1 MTTNSEIIIEDNSIV
16 LEYYQLKLEKIRERV
31 KMQKIQN
38 IFLIALSAVILK
50 VIFIYSIGLLYERF
64 GGLL

>member
-16 LEYYQLKLEKIRERV
+16 LEYYQLKLEKYERV
-31 KMQKIQN
+31 KLQKIQN

-50 VIFIYSIGLLYERF
+50 LFLSIR
-64 GGLL
+64 